1 MTERNI
7 ARMVEAELT
16 SELMIIQMD
25 GLQDKKKSIDRFYTN
40 YDNEFP
46 DQKRVESRFR
56 ATIDSITETFD
67 TSLASTNF
75 RRPPLFYS
83 LFVAVY
89 HRLYGVPR
97 FKVST
102 PKKPLSKAERKS
114 LRSAVA
120 RLSEIL
126 DLAQEDEP
134 VPEQY
139 VSFVNASNRQ
149 TDNIQPRRTR
159 IQQIYRQAF

>member
-1 MTERNI
+1 M
-7 ARMVEAELT
+7 AEAELT

-25 GLQDKKKSIDRFYTN
+25 GLQDKKKSISNFYAT
-40 YDNEFP
+40 YDNEFS
-46 DQKRVESRFR
+46 DQKQVERRFR
-56 ATIDSITETFD
+56 ATIDSIAETFD
-67 TSLASTNF
+67 ASLASTNF

-89 HRLYGVPR
+89 HRLYEVPR
-97 FKVST
+97 LKVPT

-126 DLAQEDEP
+126 DLAGQDEP
-134 VPEQY
+134 IPEKY
-139 VSFVNASNRQ
+139 MSFVNASNRQ